1 MLDAASLL
9 ALRNLPLVARLIADG
24 AQAGLH
30 PSRQRGA
37 GLEFSQYRPY
47 QPGDD
52 LRRLDW
58 RLAARSDRYYLR
70 ESDVDTRLTV
80 RLVLDA
86 SASMNHLDA
95 QGVSKLAYAR
105 LLLAGLA
112 YVAQQQGDAVGLF
125 ILHGAGLHSIAP
137 RADTSQLPRL
147 YHALTAATGTGTL
160 PTDAATIG
168 PLLRRQGSTLT
179 VVVSDLYDLDEASP
193 LERLLTQL
201 RAAGGDVVALH
212 LLAPNEITL
221 DYPAAA
227 TLEDLETG
235 QRLQLDPA
243 QRPLYQEQLQAWLR
257 RTEQAV
263 RGHGLDYHRLLTDE
277 PPGQA
282 LRTVLRRRQGQPA

>member
-1 MLDAASLL
+1 MLDAAALL
-9 ALRNLPLVARLIADG
+9 ALGNLALVARLLADG

-30 PSRQRGA
+30 PSRRRGT

-86 SASMNHLDA
+86 SASMNHADA
-95 QGVSKLAYAR
+95 AGVTKLAYAR
-105 LLLAGLA
+105 LVLAGLA
-112 YVAQQQGDAVGLF
+112 HVAQHQGDAVGLYV
-125 ILHGAGLHSIAP
+125 LGPAGLRTVPP
-137 RADTSQLPRL
+137 RADAGQLPRL
-147 YHALTAATGTGTL
+147 YHALSSTAAAGPL
-160 PTDAATIG
+160 PTDAATAG
-168 PLLRRQGSTLT
+168 PLLGRQGNTIT
-179 VVVSDLYDLDEASP
+179 VIVSDFYDLEPQSA

-201 RAAGGDVVALH
+201 RAAGGEVLALH
-212 LLAPNEITL
+212 LLAPNELTL

-235 QRLQLDPA
+235 QRVQLDPA
-243 QRPLYQEQLQAWLR
+243 QRPAYQQQLQAWLR
-257 RTEQAV
+257 QTEEAI
-263 RGHGLDYHRLLTDE
+263 RAHGLDYHRLLTAE
-277 PPGQA
+277 PPAQA
-282 LRTVLRRRQGQPA
+282 LRTALRRRQDKW